1 MMKVV
6 ILQFATQMTQPN
18 DLVTY
23 WDRFIDMLQSDSLD
37 DYDTF

>member
-1 MMKVV
+1 MMKVL
-6 ILQFATQMTQPN
+6 ILQFATQMTQPV

-23 WDRFIDMLQSDSLD
+23 GDRFIDMLQSDSLD